1 MRTVTRVL
9 PLAAAVAALALPAAA
24 QPNAAA
30 APAARVIGAK
40 LEAQPRAYKG
50 PCPVTIKF
58 VGSIETAGP
67 SAVKYVFDR
76 NDGGIDTI
84 DRHFTLTAAPFHQPV
99 ETTWTLGAPGM
110 HYAGWEQIRIEL
122 PTASAGFKSNPTAAF
137 EIWCDGAPAGGGGK
151 PPAGKPDLTITGVS
165 VGAVSGVSR
174 AVQVTVKN
182 IGTAPAVHFR
192 MDAFQTVP
200 RRWPLV
206 FTVCALTV
214 IPAGTAPCA
223 SVWEPVSLAA
233 GASRT
238 YSGFVTFPAGRVSG
252 SRERVEFMA
261 DGCFAATDPGL
272 PASCRVL
279 ESNEANNTSDAEVGV
294 P

>member
-1 MRTVTRVL
+1 MRIWTSL
-9 PLAAAVAALALPAAA
+9 IGLAAAAATVIPAAA
-24 QPNAAA
+24 QPNAVPAA
-30 APAARVIGAK
+30 APARVIGAK
-40 LEAQPRAYKG
+40 LEARPREYKG

-58 VGSIETAGP
+58 IGSIETSGP
-67 SAVKYVFDR
+67 SVVKYVFDR
-76 NDGGIDTI
+76 NDSAVDTN
-84 DRHFTLTAAPFHQPV
+84 DRHFTAAPPFHQPV
-99 ETTWTLGAPGM
+99 ETTWTLGGPGM
-110 HYAGWEQIRIEL
+110 HYAGWEQIRIVL
-122 PTASAGFKSNPTAAF
+122 PNAGFKSNQAAF
-137 EIWCDGAPAGGGGK
+137 EIWCDGAPTGGAGK
-151 PPAGKPDLTITGVS
+151 PPAGVPDLTITGVS

-182 IGTAPAVHFR
+182 AGTGPAVHFR

-214 IPAGTAPCA
+214 IPAGTAPCP
-223 SVWEPVSLAA
+223 SVWEPASLAP

-261 DGCFAATDPGL
+261 DGCFAATDPAL

-279 ESNEANNTSDAEVGV
+279 ESNEANNTSSAEVGV

>member
-1 MRTVTRVL
+1 MRLTMSLLVL
-9 PLAAAVAALALPAAA
+9 ATAAANAIPAAA
-24 QPNAAA
+24 QPNVAAA

-40 LEAQPRAYKG
+40 LEAQPRVYKG

-76 NDGGIDTI
+76 NDGGIDTM
-84 DRHFTLTAAPFHQPV
+84 DRHFTAAAPFHQPV
-99 ETTWTLGAPGM
+99 ETAWTLGAAGM
-110 HYAGWEQIRIEL
+110 HFAGWEQIRIEL
-122 PTASAGFKSNPTAAF
+122 PTASAGFKSNKAEF
-137 EIWCDGAPAGGGGK
+137 EITCDGAPAGGGGK
-151 PPAGKPDLTITGVS
+151 SPAGKPDLTITGVS

-182 IGTAPAVHFR
+182 IGTAPTVRFR

-206 FTVCALTV
+206 FTACALTV
-214 IPAGTAPCA
+214 IPAGTAPCP

-279 ESNEANNTSDAEVGV
+279 ESNEANNTSSAEVGV